1 VDSGDADDNCG
12 ADANRI
18 VADDM
23 EYRPNA
29 GDVAN
34 VPAASTTMAVSA
46 QVGQKSWLNP
56 LASPFSSARS
66 IVRPSRAPDISLISD
81 AHFRAH
87 ESAFQPIEHDE
98 TKLSP
103 DSTEQVLTTLPL
115 ATPSG
120 GGTSPVSIPVF
131 TQPVIQVDE
140 AADNR
145 RFRAWVFPS
154 GPSHSSRP
162 SLWRRY
168 SAPNDG
174 AKPEDEVAERN
185 RPKTSLGVGVAV
197 GVASTYLD
205 SPAITDDY
213 KSGQLS
219 SVEHDLEPSAPVSA
233 GEQTD
238 YGSVQASVEFP
249 LRRTKTL
256 AIVNDS
262 PSLSSSS
269 LVPSATLALPKKV
282 DQILRVVEETL
293 VRTQEAER
301 YPQNVAETVAGKVRE
316 DIVAGQ
322 AVVIATFRGR
332 ARTTTSFSDLQH
344 C

>member
-1 VDSGDADDNCG
+1 
-12 ADANRI
+12 
-18 VADDM
+18 
-23 EYRPNA
+23 
-29 GDVAN
+29 
-34 VPAASTTMAVSA
+34 
-46 QVGQKSWLNP
+46 
-56 LASPFSSARS
+56 
-66 IVRPSRAPDISLISD
+66 
-81 AHFRAH
+81 
-87 ESAFQPIEHDE
+87 
-98 TKLSP
+98 
-103 DSTEQVLTTLPL
+103 
-115 ATPSG
+115 
-120 GGTSPVSIPVF
+120 
-131 TQPVIQVDE
+131 
-140 AADNR
+140 
-145 RFRAWVFPS
+145 
-154 GPSHSSRP
+154 
-162 SLWRRY
+162 
-168 SAPNDG
+168 
-174 AKPEDEVAERN
+174 VAERN